1 MPKSHQAHQN
11 WSPGR
16 FLNWATDI
24 GPATLDVVQRQLK
37 DRPHPEHGYRACLGL
52 LNLSRRY
59 SRDRL
64 EQACSRALAINSASY
79 QSISSILKQGLDQL
93 PLPLTEEDPEL
104 ADLPLHTNVRGP
116 RYYH

>member
-79 QSISSILKQGLDQL
+79 QSITSILKQGLDQL
-93 PLPLTEEDPEL
+93 PLPLSEEEPEL
-104 ADLPLHTNVRGP
+104 ADLPVHTNVRGP
-116 RYYH
+116 HYYH